1 MYEAHTAAQQTLSQR
16 TKATAAPVC
25 GLVPATL
32 SLGTVNSVLGQECL
46 VSALPGH
53 GIPSPRFTLP
63 VINLDRF
70 EGVFL

>member
-1 MYEAHTAAQQTLSQR
+1 MKRIPQPNKPLKYEGHGCSCVRSA
-16 TKATAAPVC
+16 VC
-25 GLVPATL
+25 NP
-32 SLGTVNSVLGQECL
+32 SLGTVNSFLGQECL